1 MFIQCGFCQA
11 PYICTSNLGEQLQ
24 ERLGYP
30 VSDIEIG
37 LAYHLLCRSRSRC
50 WNIVSKVA
58 ICPWD
63 KYLLNACV
71 YSPCL
76 ACGYAQCIILARSYA
91 VRYLRDTASL
101 CRVTRTAQTRAML
114 ETMTSTHSMVTS
126 SSPIPFPL
134 SEKQDSPISL
144 QSHAKQ

>member
-1 MFIQCGFCQA
+1 MWYHMLSQDQKRNVVIIERDRGEGLFPNQ
-11 PYICTSNLGEQLQ
+11 YIL

-30 VSDIEIG
+30 VSDIEIR

-50 WNIVSKVA
+50 WNIVSKVGL
-58 ICPWD
+58 CRQD

-76 ACGYAQCIILARSYA
+76 ACGYAQCINLARSYA
-91 VRYLRDTASL
+91 VRYLQDTSSL
-101 CRVTRTAQTRAML
+101 CRVMRTAQTRAMW

-134 SEKQDSPISL
+134 SEIG
-144 QSHAKQ
+144 

>member
-1 MFIQCGFCQA
+1 MVHGELFFRICWNELSKSLLNCTYVLTCGL
-11 PYICTSNLGEQLQ
+11 III

-30 VSDIEIG
+30 VCDIEIG

-50 WNIVSKVA
+50 WNIVSKVGL
-58 ICPWD
+58 CRRD
-63 KYLLNACV
+63 KCLLNACV

-76 ACGYAQCIILARSYA
+76 ACGYAQCINLAKSY
-91 VRYLRDTASL
+91 VVPYLRDTASL
-101 CRVTRTAQTRAML
+101 CRVTRTAQTRAMW

-134 SEKQDSPISL
+134 SETG
-144 QSHAKQ
+144 